1 MKYLT
6 PVLMMVIAVGLLFTA
21 IAVSKRTTPVA
32 TAEEAAPPV
41 YFAGGCFW
49 GVEHMMSMVPGVIEA
64 KSGYA
69 QGTMENPDYRTVV
82 SGTTGHRETVEVRYN
97 PEMVTLTELVELFFS
112 AIDPT
117 VENRQGNDVG
127 SQYQTGIYYTNEED
141 GAVISQLAEAEKGK
155 HPAFVVEIAPLSAF
169 YDAED
174 YHQDY
179 LIKNPWGYCHLG
191 PDDFERA
198 KQTGKQEAPRKAEYR
213 SISPEEAKKH
223 MDAEEALIIV
233 DVREP
238 YEFDAGHIPGAI
250 NLPLGSL
257 VDLAKTQLPDK
268 DALIYLYCRSG
279 ARSRSGA
286 MLMVKEGYTNLYDL
300 GGIINWPYEVVK

>member
-6 PVLMMVIAVGLLFTA
+6 PVLMAVIAIGLVFTA
-21 IAVSKRTTPVA
+21 IAVTRRTASTA
-32 TAEEAAPPV
+32 TAEEVASPV

-49 GVEHMMSMVPGVIEA
+49 GVEHMMSLVPGVTEA

-69 QGTMENPDYRTVV
+69 QGSMENPDYRTVV

-97 PEMVTLTELVELFFS
+97 PDMVSLTELVQLFFS

-117 VENRQGNDVG
+117 VQNRQGNDVG
-127 SQYQTGIYYTNEED
+127 SQYQTGIYYTNEAD
-141 GAVISQLAEAEKGK
+141 GEVIRQLAAAEKEK
-155 HPAFVVEIAPLSAF
+155 HPAFVVEIAPLTAF

-179 LIKNPWGYCHLG
+179 LIKNPGGYCHLG

-198 KQTGKQEAPRKAEYR
+198 KQTGKQEAPRKPEYR
-213 SISPEEAKKH
+213 SITPEEAKKR
-223 MDAEEALIIV
+223 MDAGVAVLIV

-238 YEFDAGHIPGAI
+238 YEFEAGHIPGAI

-257 VDLAKTQLPDK
+257 IDLAKTHLPDK
-268 DALIYLYCRSG
+268 DALIFLYCRSG

-286 MLMVKEGYTNLYDL
+286 LQMVKEGYTNLYDL

>member
-6 PVLMMVIAVGLLFTA
+6 PVLMMVIAVGLVFTA
-21 IAVSKRTTPVA
+21 IAVSRRTLPTV
-32 TAEEAAPPV
+32 TAEEAASPV

-49 GVEHMMSMVPGVIEA
+49 GVEHMMSLVPGVIEA

-97 PEMVTLTELVELFFS
+97 PGMVTLEELVLLFFS

-117 VENRQGNDVG
+117 VENRQGNDIG
-127 SQYQTGIYYTNEED
+127 SQYQTGIYYTNEQD
-141 GAVISQLAEAEKGK
+141 GEIIRQLAAAEKDK
-155 HPAFVVEIAPLSAF
+155 HPAFVVEIEALTAF

-179 LIKNPWGYCHLG
+179 LIKNPGGYCHLG

-198 KQTGKQEAPRKAEYR
+198 RQTGKQEAPQKAEYR
-213 SISPEEAKKH
+213 SITPEEAKKR
-223 MDAEEALIIV
+223 MDAGETILIV

-238 YEFDAGHIPGAI
+238 YEFDAGHIEEAI

-257 VDLAKTQLPDK
+257 TLLAKSQLPDK
-268 DALIYLYCRSG
+268 DALIFLYCRSG

-286 MLMVKEGYTNLYDL
+286 MQLVAEGYTNLYDL